1 MGENQYVDLVVP
13 DVPAAVVMK
22 RDSLHRATVGEVI
35 PVNLD
40 AVRAHVFADRGD
52 HAANVTNVTNVTQPA
67 MAASA

>member
-1 MGENQYVDLVVP
+1 MRCFALLLP

-22 RDSLHRATVGEVI
+22 RDSLHRARVGEVI

-40 AVRAHVFADRGD
+40 AVRAHVFADRSD
-52 HAANVTNVTNVTQPA
+52 HAANVTQPA